1 MIESTDHGVIN
12 RQLTITRGQANTLK
26 ERTKEFALGV
36 LTLFRSLPRTME
48 ARVIGTQLLRSS
60 TSVAANYRAA
70 CRARSRPEFISKMG
84 LVVEEA
90 DESLFWLELL
100 SDGRV
105 VPTELTKNVIKEAN
119 QLVAIFVASRRTA
132 SREKAS

>member
-1 MIESTDHGVIN
+1 LSGEV
-12 RQLTITRGQANTLK
+12 QADGLK
-26 ERTKEFALGV
+26 TRTKTFALDV
-36 LTLFRSLPRTME
+36 LELFRSLPRNME

-70 CRARSRPEFISKMG
+70 CRARSKSEFIAKMG
-84 LVVEEA
+84 VVVEEA

-100 SDGRV
+100 LEGG
-105 VPTELTKNVIKEAN
+105 VIRNEATVSLLKEAN

-132 SREKAS
+132 VRKTLKS